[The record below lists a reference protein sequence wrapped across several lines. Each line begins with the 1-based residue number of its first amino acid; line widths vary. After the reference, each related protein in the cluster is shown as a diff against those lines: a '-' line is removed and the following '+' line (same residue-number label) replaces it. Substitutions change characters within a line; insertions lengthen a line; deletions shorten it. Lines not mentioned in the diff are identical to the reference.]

1 MMQRRHLYSPLM
13 KRLLSLCTGLL
24 LSQTAFAQVALKVET
39 PMSPPGW
46 ALMERALI
54 DANSRAVEAFAE
66 KYMDARGYLLHTPR
80 WGTLDGPDDAI
91 ETYFNWTLLHA
102 LGGSDK
108 VLELYKKGL
117 EGHLLQYKELR
128 TVKTELAT
136 NGAYHKEFITM
147 SDWFHTG
154 EGMRGFFLWGLSEP
168 TNPSLVQRM
177 KRFAGM
183 YMNEDPE
190 APNYDPA
197 KKLIKSIWNGSK
209 GPMLRKATVYDWVG
223 DSVPG
228 TFHLLH
234 NEAGSSKMLNL
245 MEWYPRMLAH
255 CEEYLDSVGDNHLNT
270 AATLLSL
277 NAYALTQEE
286 KYRNWTLEYM
296 NAWKERTQ
304 KTGGMIPTN
313 VGLNGEPG
321 GEFNG
326 QWWKGTYGWN
336 FTIFDGEL
344 QKIAHRNSFHCAWP
358 GFANALLLTGDQSYV
373 GVLRKQ
379 MDLIYQQKKVENG
392 KTLLPQMYGDPRG
405 YKHNGKPEFYHH
417 TGNLFLDRL
426 TEIYLWSMDRRDL
439 ERIPTDQ
446 GWIGFLE
453 GKNPGYPEKA
463 LASDFEHIRK
473 RLELMRNDPT
483 SPDTRL
489 ADYLQGIVPATT
501 DNLVELTLGGSL
513 AAGRIWVLHSRLRY
527 FDPEKRRSGLPQDVA
542 ALVEKL
548 TADAVAVTL
557 VNTNQLE
564 PRTLDVQ
571 AGGYGEHQF
580 TAISANGKKTLLQSP
595 VLTVRLAPGA
605 GSKLTLSMNRYVNRP
620 TLAQPWNRS
629 LPESR

>member
-1 MMQRRHLYSPLM
+1 MRQPLSSP
-13 KRLLSLCTGLL
+13 RTICFLSLCAGLL
-24 LSQTAFAQVALKVET
+24 FCRPAFAQVVLKVES
-39 PMSPPGW
+39 PMAPPAW
-46 ALMERALI
+46 ALMERALL
-54 DANSRAVEAFAE
+54 DANSRAVEAFAA

-108 VLELYKKGL
+108 VLDLYKKGL

-128 TVKTELAT
+128 TVKTELAAH
-136 NGAYHKEFITM
+136 GAYHKEFITM

-168 TNPSLVQRM
+168 MNPSLVQRM
-177 KRFAGM
+177 KRFAGL

-190 APNYDPA
+190 ALNYDPA
-197 KKLIKSIWNGSK
+197 KKIIKSIWNGSK

-223 DSVPG
+223 DPVAG

-234 NEAGSSKMLNL
+234 NPAGASKMLNL
-245 MEWYPRMLAH
+245 LEWYPRMLAH
-255 CEEYLDSVGDNHLNT
+255 CEEYLDSVGDSHLNT
-270 AATLLSL
+270 AATLLGL
-277 NAYALTQEE
+277 NAYALTHEE
-286 KYRNWTLEYM
+286 KYRTWTLEYM
-296 NAWKERTQ
+296 DAWKARTE

-313 VGLNGEPG
+313 VGLDGEPG
-321 GEFNG
+321 GEHNG

-344 QKIAHRNSFHCAWP
+344 QQIAHRNYFHGAWP
-358 GFANALLLTGDQSYV
+358 GFANALLLTGDQAYV

-379 MDLIYQQKKVENG
+379 MDLLHRHKKVEGG

-405 YKHNGKPEFYHH
+405 YKYDGKPEFYHF
-417 TGNLFLDRL
+417 TDNLFLDRL

-439 ERIPTDQ
+439 DRIPLDQ

-453 GKNPGYPEKA
+453 GNNSGYPEKA
-463 LASDFEHIRK
+463 LAADFETIRQ
-473 RLELMRNDPT
+473 RLESMRHDPT

-489 ADYLQGIVPATT
+489 ADYLLGIVPATT
-501 DNLVELTLGGSL
+501 DTLVQLTLGGYF

-548 TADAVAVTL
+548 TADAVTVTL
-557 VNTNQLE
+557 VNTDQLE
-564 PRTLDVQ
+564 PRTVDVQ

-580 TAISANGKKTLLQSP
+580 TAVAANGTKTPLASP
-595 VLTVRLAPGA
+595 VVTVRLAPGA
-605 GSKLTLSMNRYVNRP
+605 GSRLTFSMNRYVNRP
-620 TLAQPWNRS
+620 TLAQPWNRA
-629 LPESR
+629 LLARQ

>member
-1 MMQRRHLYSPLM
+1 
-13 KRLLSLCTGLL
+13 
-24 LSQTAFAQVALKVET
+24 
-39 PMSPPGW
+39 
-46 ALMERALI
+46 
-54 DANSRAVEAFAE
+54 
-66 KYMDARGYLLHTPR
+66 
-80 WGTLDGPDDAI
+80 
-91 ETYFNWTLLHA
+91 
-102 LGGSDK
+102 
-108 VLELYKKGL
+108 
-117 EGHLLQYKELR
+117 
-128 TVKTELAT
+128 
-136 NGAYHKEFITM
+136 
-147 SDWFHTG
+147 
-154 EGMRGFFLWGLSEP
+154 
-168 TNPSLVQRM
+168 
-177 KRFAGM
+177 
-183 YMNEDPE
+183 
-190 APNYDPA
+190 
-197 KKLIKSIWNGSK
+197 
-209 GPMLRKATVYDWVG
+209 MLRKATVYDWVG
-223 DSVPG
+223 DPVPG

-234 NEAGSSKMLNL
+234 NAAGTSKMLNL

-286 KYRNWTLEYM
+286 KYRDWTLEYM

-321 GEFNG
+321 GEHDG

-344 QKIAHRNSFHCAWP
+344 QRIAHRNNFHDAWP

-405 YKHNGKPEFYHH
+405 YKHNGKPEFYHY

-439 ERIPTDQ
+439 ERIPTDR

-453 GKNPGYPEKA
+453 GKNPTYPEKA
-463 LASDFEHIRK
+463 LAEDFEHIRK
-473 RLELMRNDPT
+473 RMELMRNDPT

-501 DNLVELTLGGSL
+501 DNLVQLTLGGYL

-548 TADAVAVTL
+548 TADSVTVTL

-564 PRTLDVQ
+564 PRMLDVQ

-580 TAISANGKKTLLQSP
+580 TAVSANGKKTLLQSP

-605 GSKLTLSMNRYVNRP
+605 GSRLTLSMNRYVNRP
-620 TLAQPWNRS
+620 TLAQPWNRRES
-629 LPESR
+629 VAKKVSSSGQTSCRERESSRRSWCLDSGSRCAWPE